1 MCLVSINIRHVL
13 LKIAHH
19 VTILG
24 LVRQR
29 GSADYVNVTTR
40 NRCVSPVLFSEKIKK
55 KTTDKR

>member
-55 KTTDKR
+55 KDN